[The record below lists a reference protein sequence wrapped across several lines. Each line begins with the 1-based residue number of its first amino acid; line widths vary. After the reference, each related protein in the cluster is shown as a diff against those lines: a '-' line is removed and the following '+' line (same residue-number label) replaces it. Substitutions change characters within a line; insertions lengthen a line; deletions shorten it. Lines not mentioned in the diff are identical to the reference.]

1 MSGGRI
7 KLDLDSIL
15 QGYGFLTMLPSGDLL
30 NFGNK
35 GNNHWPLS
43 ILVSISVLGQ
53 TQNGCLQVSFAKWKT
68 RSDARSNQS
77 VRAQGPLGFDIV
89 WDIGLAC
96 LTIALSSTQF
106 QSFVYDF
113 LKMLPL
119 SELLHF
125 GYTGN
130 NYFPLSFLVSISVF
144 SKTQNG

>member
-30 NFGNK
+30 NFGNS
-35 GNNHWPLS
+35 GNNYQPLS

-77 VRAQGPLGFDIV
+77 VRAHKALFHISQCGYSEGQGRMARGRQGRYGGPLLGHWRV
-89 WDIGLAC
+89 
-96 LTIALSSTQF
+96 Q
-106 QSFVYDF
+106 
-113 LKMLPL
+113 
-119 SELLHF
+119 ELQK
-125 GYTGN
+125 
-130 NYFPLSFLVSISVF
+130 ID
-144 SKTQNG
+144 